1 MSTSSRAPTVV
12 ERSPSRRSGAKDVE
26 KQEVLSGPAAV
37 GAVGEGQ
44 NLKRNMSSRHV
55 AMISIGGAIGT
66 GLFLGT
72 ATALER
78 GGPLGLLLGYS
89 IMGTIVYAVM
99 VALGEMASALPIPG
113 GQVTLAARFVNVP
126 LGFTVGW
133 WNAYDYLLALPAEL
147 SASAV
152 LISYWDKT
160 TSPAVYITV
169 TGIGAVVINM
179 AGSRVYGE
187 AEFWFAGIK
196 VITIVGLVIL
206 GIVLTAGGG
215 PSGEVIGGR
224 YWRDPGP
231 FVHLLGIPGSLGE
244 FLGFWT
250 VLTQAAFSYIGSEI
264 VALAA
269 AETKNPERAVPS
281 AIRKVWI
288 RIILFYVSSVLIIGL
303 LVPSNDP
310 RLNLSTGD
318 AASSPFVIAIQDA
331 GIKALPSIINA
342 AILTSA
348 WSAAASDMYTASRTL
363 HGLAL
368 QGNAP
373 RILSRT
379 TSWGVPWAGII
390 VSSAFALLA
399 YMAAGAGQ
407 AGEVFGWFV
416 NMTSIS
422 GLLVWLGILIT
433 YVRFHR
439 GAKLQGIERRA
450 LPYFAPC
457 QPYLTYYGILMIV
470 VILFFSK
477 FTVFIDGQWDTADF
491 VTTYLPIIL
500 CPICYVGVYVYKRWI
515 CRLPPSEW
523 ALRPLA
529 ELDFVSGSRT
539 VEDELDEGGNGKPKS
554 RWARAMDV
562 VF

>member
-1 MSTSSRAPTVV
+1 MSTSSRAPTIV
-12 ERSPSRRSGAKDVE
+12 ERTPSGRSAAKDVE
-26 KQEVLSGPAAV
+26 KQEVTAGPAAV
-37 GAVGEGQ
+37 GAVGQGQ
-44 NLKRNMSSRHV
+44 HLKRNMSSRHV

-78 GGPLGLLLGYS
+78 GGPLGLFLGYS
-89 IMGTIVYAVM
+89 IMGTIVYSVM
-99 VALGEMASALPIPG
+99 VALGEMASALPVPG
-113 GQVTLAARFVNVP
+113 GQVTLAARFVNGP

-152 LISYWDKT
+152 LISYWDKST
-160 TSPAVYITV
+160 NPAVWITV
-169 TGIGAVVINM
+169 TGVGAVAINM
-179 AGSRVYGE
+179 AGSRITDPRFRWRQ
-187 AEFWFAGIK
+187 FWFCLIK
-196 VITIVGLVIL
+196 VITIIGLVIL
-206 GIVLTAGGG
+206 GIILTAGGG
-215 PSGEVIGGR
+215 PSGQVIGGR
-224 YWRDPGP
+224 YCRHDPGP
-231 FVHLLGIPGSLGE
+231 FVNLLDIPGALGQ

-269 AETKNPERAVPS
+269 AETKNPQRAVPS

-288 RIILFYVSSVLIIGL
+288 RLLLFYVSSVIVIGL

-331 GIKALPSIINA
+331 GISALPSVINA

-348 WSAAASDMYTASRTL
+348 WSAASSDMYTASRTL
-363 HGLAL
+363 YGLAL

-373 RILSRT
+373 RILART
-379 TSWGVPWAGII
+379 TSWGVPWGG
-390 VSSAFALLA
+390 VVVGSAFALLA

-416 NMTSIS
+416 NMTSIA
-422 GLLVWLGILIT
+422 GLLVWLSILIT

-439 GAKLQGIERRA
+439 GAKLQGIDRRA

-457 QPYLTYYGILMIV
+457 QPYLSYYGLFMIV
-470 VILFFSK
+470 VILFFAK

-500 CPICYVGVYVYKRWI
+500 FPICYVGVYCHKRWG
-515 CRLPPSEW
+515 
-523 ALRPLA
+523 LRPLA
-529 ELDFVSGSRT
+529 ELDFVSGSRV
-539 VEDELDEGGNGKPKS
+539 VEDGLDEEADAGRPKS
-554 RWARAMDV
+554 WWARAMDA

>member
-179 AGSRVYGE
+179 AGSR
-187 AEFWFAGIK
+187 FWFAGIK

-500 CPICYVGVYVYKRWI
+500 CPICYVGVYVYK
-515 CRLPPSEW
+515 W